1 MPGVVTRHSEAMP
14 APPGVLVLLTDPA
27 LRDDT
32 ERVAAAAAVTVVHA
46 DQPSSPKAWTAAA
59 AVLIDAPAARRCA
72 GHPLPRR
79 DRVLLVCRA
88 EPGPADWEAA
98 ISVGAQQVL
107 TLPQQ
112 EADLVVLLSDAAG
125 AVRDDAERGPV
136 AAVVSGRGGAG
147 GSVFAAALAM
157 GSPEAL
163 LIDTDPWSGGIDL
176 LLGAE
181 DTPGLRWP
189 ELSLRGGR
197 VGYPALRDAL
207 PRTGGVTV
215 LANGRA
221 GADIDPHALSAVVE
235 AGSRGGATVVCD
247 LPRRSTAAAEVAL
260 DAADL
265 VVVVATADVRT
276 CAAAAA
282 MVPWLS
288 SLNANVGV
296 VVRGPAPGGLR
307 AAEVAA
313 MVGLPLLAAMRPQ
326 PALAAALERGGLRV
340 ARRCPLDTAVRRVLG
355 VLRHHPAAEAA

>member
-1 MPGVVTRHSEAMP
+1 MP
-14 APPGVLVLLTDPA
+14 APPGILAMLTDPA

-32 ERVAAAAAVTVVHA
+32 DRVAAAAAVPVIHA
-46 DQPSSPKAWTAAA
+46 EQPSSPKAWLAAA
-59 AVLIDAPAARRCA
+59 AVLVDEPAARRCA
-72 GHPLPRR
+72 GRLPRR
-79 DRVLLVCRA
+79 DWVLMVCRA
-88 EPGPADWEAA
+88 EPAATDWEAA
-98 ISVGAQQVL
+98 ISVGAQRVVL
-107 TLPQQ
+107 LPRQ
-112 EADLVVLLSDAAG
+112 EAELVVLLSDAAG
-125 AVRDDAERGPV
+125 AVGDEAARGPV
-136 AAVVSGRGGAG
+136 AAVISGRGGAG

-157 GSPEAL
+157 GAPEAL
-163 LIDTDPWSGGIDL
+163 LIDTDPWSGGADL
-176 LLGAE
+176 LAGLE
-181 DTPGLRWP
+181 DATGLRWP

-207 PRTGGVTV
+207 PRTGGLTV

-221 GADIDPHALSAVVE
+221 GSDIDAHALSAVIE

-247 LPRRSTAAAEVAL
+247 LARRSTAAAEVAL

-313 MVGLPLLAAMRPQ
+313 SVGLPLLAAMRPQ
-326 PALAAALERGGLRV
+326 PALAAALERGGLRIP
-340 ARRCPLDTAVRRVLG
+340 RRSPLATAARRVLG
-355 VLRHHPAAEAA
+355 VLRHHPAVEAA